1 MEREI
6 AQSELRKGNFVI
18 DYNKEIKRVRKLSVQ
33 SEPAG
38 SWSTVGFEGEHYYN
52 YTGDLTPIEITEEWL
67 RKFGFSIKDR
77 WPAGGGD
84 NFYRGDRKVK
94 VSVSYKHGIQ
104 IETDDRNGSTYM
116 INYVHELQNIY
127 KELTGEELPYEE

>member
-1 MEREI
+1 MERRI

-18 DYNKEIKRVRKLSVQ
+18 DYNKEIKRVRELSVQ

-38 SWSTVGFEGEHYYN
+38 SWSIVGFEGEYHYN

-67 RKFGFSIKDR
+67 RKFGFSTKER

-84 NFYRGDRKVK
+84 NFYREDRKIE
-94 VSVSYKHGIQ
+94 VSISYRHGIQ
-104 IETDDRNGSTYM
+104 IRTEDKKGSTYM
-116 INYVHELQNIY
+116 INYIHELQNIY